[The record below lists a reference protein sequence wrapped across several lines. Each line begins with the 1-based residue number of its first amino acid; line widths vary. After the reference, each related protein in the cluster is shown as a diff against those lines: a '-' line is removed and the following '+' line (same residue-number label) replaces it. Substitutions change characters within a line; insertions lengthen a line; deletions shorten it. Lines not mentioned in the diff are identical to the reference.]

1 MGAPNPRMALSAV
14 NSHALFADELPM
26 KPYKVRIEWETVIL
40 ARDETHAMM
49 QAESVIREGDDECDM
64 VNATEIK
71 SLEELPQGWNKDCRP
86 WGETDPMDRTLGQM
100 LPVNNESK

>member
-1 MGAPNPRMALSAV
+1 
-14 NSHALFADELPM
+14 M

-71 SLEELPQGWNKDCRP
+71 SLEALPQGWNKDCRP

-100 LPVNNESK
+100 LPTNDSSAGTASKR